1 MKINNI
7 LSGWSN
13 FILKSE
19 VTEELAKKRALVC
32 IDCSECVKSKLT
44 AFVNDDIKQ
53 IKGYKCNICNCP
65 LSAKLRTEKEKCPL
79 NKW

>member
-19 VTEELAKKRALVC
+19 VTEELAKKRALACV
-32 IDCSECVKSKLT
+32 DCSECVKSKLT